1 MRSLVTDHSP
11 TLYWADEVR
20 VSPSERYLY
29 CSTRGLEPSTKG
41 WVAVYA
47 LSPSGLPTSSTPITL
62 YETATSG
69 GWANAVQPAPGE
81 YNEEGLE
88 FIALTDSAEGF
99 VFVLAFDGEKVTEV
113 ARTKLSYGDGKSVV
127 GAATAVWL

>member
-1 MRSLVTDHSP
+1 LRSLVTDHSP

-88 FIALTDSAEGF
+88 FIALT
-99 VFVLAFDGEKVTEV
+99 VTEV